1 MNKIQFSDDEKQQI
15 IQKIKKYFVKELN
28 QQIGDFDTEFLL
40 DFMGEELG
48 AHFYNKGLLD
58 AQAIFSK
65 RADDLVESIYEL
77 EMPTN
82 LTTKY

>member
-1 MNKIQFSDDEKQQI
+1 
-15 IQKIKKYFVKELN
+15 
-28 QQIGDFDTEFLL
+28 
-40 DFMGEELG
+40 MGEELG

-77 EMPTN
+77 EIPIN
-82 LTTKY
+82 LTAKY